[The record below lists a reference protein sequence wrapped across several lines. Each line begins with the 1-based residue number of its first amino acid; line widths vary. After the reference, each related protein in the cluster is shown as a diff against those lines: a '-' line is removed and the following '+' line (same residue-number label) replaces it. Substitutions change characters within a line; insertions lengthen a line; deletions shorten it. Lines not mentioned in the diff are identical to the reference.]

1 MVESA
6 VRREVPELLPVSIIE
21 RQNCRRSLE
30 RLIAQ
35 RYLYRRAKCVE
46 NWRLASVAIAVS
58 MLALDFAIGA
68 PWFSQLATV
77 IVVLSWFT
85 EQGLLVGWSTRMKE
99 EAATIQEDFDCFVLQ
114 IPWATHRGIE
124 RPTEDRIRE
133 LSAKATGIATV
144 TAGLTD
150 WYGRDRIPVEP
161 IQASVHCQRTNCRWD
176 ERLRKEWT
184 QSVSTVLILAL
195 ASMLVLAAFTGVSVM
210 ELVLLATAALRALA
224 WLTVEFREQ
233 STAKK
238 RTRRLHRYLSG
249 EGRDG
254 QMSMCDVRL
263 AQDAI
268 FEHRRS
274 CPTVPDWFYR
284 LRRGAHEEL
293 EHG

>member
-1 MVESA
+1 M
-6 VRREVPELLPVSIIE
+6 SITE
-21 RQNCRRSLE
+21 RQNCRRSLN

-35 RYLYRRAKCVE
+35 RYLYRRAKGVE

-58 MLALDFAIGA
+58 ILALDFAIGA

-77 IVVLSWFT
+77 IVVLSWSA
-85 EQGLLVGWSTRMKE
+85 EQTLLVGWSARMKE
-99 EAATIQEDFDCFVLQ
+99 EAATVQEDFDCFVLQ

-133 LSAKATGIATV
+133 LSARAAGITEV

-150 WYGRDRIPVEP
+150 WYGRDGIPVEP
-161 IQASVHCQRTNCRWD
+161 IQAKVHCQRTNCRWD

-184 QSVSTVLILAL
+184 RSVSAVLILAL
-195 ASMLVLAAFTGVSVM
+195 TSILVLAAFTGASVM
-210 ELVLLATAALRALA
+210 ELVLLVATALRAIA
-224 WLTVEFREQ
+224 WLAVEFREQ
-233 STAKK
+233 SAAKK
-238 RTRRLHRYLSG
+238 RTCRLHRYLSG

-254 QMSMCDVRL
+254 HMSMCDVRL

-284 LRRGAHEEL
+284 FRRGAHEKLEL
-293 EHG
+293 G